1 MIRGADLG
9 LYLFVS
15 GIGRTIRFEPVSG
28 WQAGEREGWRDYKEA
43 YARMPN
49 TINAFW
55 HNRLF
60 LMTWFW
66 RGFDSAV
73 LVSESFDGEYI
84 ARTAQR
90 FGFPV
95 IRGSS
100 TRGGSK
106 ALRQMARVMRSGTR
120 MSITIDGPKG
130 PRCQVKPGVVM
141 LAASTGVPI
150 VPMLPQAKHYWEMNS
165 WDRLQIPKPFTTAK
179 VFVGEPVF
187 VSREDIKGGIEP
199 KVEELQKRFE
209 GLQTCAD
216 EWRRA
221 E

>member
-1 MIRGADLG
+1 
-9 LYLFVS
+9 
-15 GIGRTIRFEPVSG
+15 
-28 WQAGEREGWRDYKEA
+28 
-43 YARMPN
+43 
-49 TINAFW
+49 
-55 HNRLF
+55 
-60 LMTWFW
+60 
-66 RGFDSAV
+66 
-73 LVSESFDGEYI
+73 
-84 ARTAQR
+84 
-90 FGFPV
+90 
-95 IRGSS
+95 
-100 TRGGSK
+100 
-106 ALRQMARVMRSGTR
+106 

-150 VPMLPQAKHYWEMNS
+150 VPMLPQAMHYWEMNS

-221 E
+221 